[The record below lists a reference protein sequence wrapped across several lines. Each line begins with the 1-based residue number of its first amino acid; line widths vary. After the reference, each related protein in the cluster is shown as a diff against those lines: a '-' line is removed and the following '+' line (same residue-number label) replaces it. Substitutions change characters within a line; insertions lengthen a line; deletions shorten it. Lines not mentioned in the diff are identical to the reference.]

1 MGTPEFASTILK
13 HLVENGQ
20 NIVGVVTVPDKPAG
34 RGQKL
39 QSSAVKEY
47 ALTQNL
53 TILQPEKLK
62 DEVFL
67 TELSDLNADLFVVVA
82 FRMLPEVVWS
92 MPPLGTINLHGSLL
106 PNYRGAAPIN
116 RAVMNG
122 ETVTGVTTFFIEK
135 DIDTGAIILQET
147 LDIKENE
154 TAGELHDRMMH
165 LGAKVTLETVN
176 QIFEKKTQPKPQT
189 DFDLTSIKPAHKLF
203 KQDCQINWNQSA
215 KTIHDFIRG
224 LSPYPTAWTIWQE
237 NGNKSIKIFKTII
250 SSITLNAPVGQVVVI
265 DKKILVQCQNSAI
278 ELLELQLEGKK
289 RVTAKEFLNGNAHID
304 KAELV

>member
-47 ALTQNL
+47 ALAQNL

-203 KQDCQINWNQSA
+203 KQDCQINWNQPA

-237 NGNKSIKIFKTII
+237 NSNKSIKIFKTII

-289 RVTAKEFLNGNAHID
+289 RVTAKEFLNGNAHING
-304 KAELV
+304 AQV